1 LEPELEPEPCVT
13 AAMAARAS
21 HWHSSLGAIMPHER
35 QRLEHFQQAE
45 DILLTLL
52 EDVHFRKPCFLVD
65 YARNLESP
73 CGLAV
78 MPCWCWRT
86 GLGTPQPGTVWDWTP
101 AISGSVLGTDS
112 EDWTSAVCV
121 MEQEGGEGC
130 LVPVKVL
137 QHLKELV
144 LAIMCC
150 QYCFLLQPGVEA
162 SGSTENLQ
170 EGAMVLSL
178 LIHDGC
184 KAIRFDIV
192 PVKRWQELLQLKGQ
206 QSDGLLSIPMLQPP
220 RFLFSRGGYGRKIQD
235 GACLRPCGWL
245 GGIPMH
251 SGHCRYPLPSWE
263 DTGLPVSL
271 ARSSTAH
278 TDSWQADLS
287 PRALLQLLTED
298 RSCSDTACFDILLS
312 QEMPDP
318 QLVLQRR
325 VWQCQKPPGSGS
337 LGCAGVCPQPLA
349 CATHPH
355 WRLWEDGDARA
366 WGSRRAGSPLLSL
379 PACLCLVPDVQDPGW
394 CTPLRNVPAPLQ
406 DPVINPSAELRGI
419 LLPLHLGVSELGGG
433 GG

>member
-1 LEPELEPEPCVT
+1 
-13 AAMAARAS
+13 MAARAS

-65 YARNLESP
+65 YARNLEAFELSLASEDAVTMEVP
-73 CGLAV
+73 LWTGSDALLVLAYWPGHTPTRHCLGLDT
-78 MPCWCWRT
+78 CDIWKC
-86 GLGTPQPGTVWDWTP
+86 
-101 AISGSVLGTDS
+101 SGTDL

-144 LAIMCC
+144 VLAIMCC
-150 QYCFLLQPGVEA
+150 QYCFLLQPGDL
-162 SGSTENLQ
+162 STENLQ

-206 QSDGLLSIPMLQPP
+206 QSD
-220 RFLFSRGGYGRKIQD
+220 RGFCEDSLWKAKEEAHYIS
-235 GACLRPCGWL
+235 ASP
-245 GGIPMH
+245 
-251 SGHCRYPLPSWE
+251 HCQYWE

-318 QLVLQRR
+318 RLFQMYKIQDGAHHSGM
-325 VWQCQKPPGSGS
+325 CQ
-337 LGCAGVCPQPLA
+337 
-349 CATHPH
+349 
-355 WRLWEDGDARA
+355 
-366 WGSRRAGSPLLSL
+366 LLSKI
-379 PACLCLVPDVQDPGW
+379 Q
-394 CTPLRNVPAPLQ
+394 
-406 DPVINPSAELRGI
+406 
-419 LLPLHLGVSELGGG
+419 
-433 GG
+433 